1 MSAYMGFRG
10 VVAASLFLGAAF
22 GMAGEPPEGLSCDQ
36 LYSLVKSAVQ
46 YRDEGYTLAQVLA
59 ALKPV
64 QAESKLSA
72 SEFET
77 VRKAVTM
84 AYLSNAWPEEIAREC
99 FEIRGQKKR

>member
-1 MSAYMGFRG
+1 MSFRG

-22 GMAGEPPEGLSCDQ
+22 CFAGEPADGLSCEQ

-64 QAESKLSA
+64 QAEGKLTPA
-72 SEFET
+72 EFET

-99 FEIRGQKKR
+99 FEIRGKKR